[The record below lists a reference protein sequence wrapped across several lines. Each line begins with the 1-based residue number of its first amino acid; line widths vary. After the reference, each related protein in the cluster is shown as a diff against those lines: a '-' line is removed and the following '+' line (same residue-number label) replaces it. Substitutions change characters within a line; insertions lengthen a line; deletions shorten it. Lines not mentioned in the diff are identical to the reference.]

1 MFLLQANLVIKTDFD
16 AELSSLNRGIT
27 KNEND
32 LKKPKT
38 LIHVVLEV
46 KVILKN
52 MEHKIS

>member
-1 MFLLQANLVIKTDFD
+1 MFLPQANLVIKTDFD

-52 MEHKIS
+52 MEHKII

>member
-1 MFLLQANLVIKTDFD
+1 MFLPQANLAIKTDFD
-16 AELSSLNRGIT
+16 AELSSLNREIT

-52 MEHKIS
+52 MEHKII

>member
-1 MFLLQANLVIKTDFD
+1 MFLPQANLVIKTDFD

-32 LKKPKT
+32 LRKPKT